1 MSTNTDK
8 PQLTIAK
15 PRDRSLEAFKEWI
28 LGILHHLKP
37 DAEST
42 MSEEKWA
49 QQHQEFWEK
58 VDRLQGG
65 QQ

>member
-1 MSTNTDK
+1 MSTEK
-8 PQLTIAK
+8 EKSRLTLAK

-28 LGILHHLKP
+28 MGILHHFNP
-37 DAEST
+37 DAKST

-58 VDRLQGG
+58 VDATH
-65 QQ
+65 